1 MGIFPVFFFLLYQSK
16 NKRGGGGGREQD
28 ALTATPFIP
37 AGDINHLLCL
47 TATLP
52 IKHLQQLT
60 PKLVFLEFPQ
70 MQSQLS

>member
-1 MGIFPVFFFLLYQSK
+1 M
-16 NKRGGGGGREQD
+16 GGGGVREGRWQG

-37 AGDINHLLCL
+37 AGDMNHIIYL

-60 PKLVFLEFPQ
+60 PKLVFWEFPQ
-70 MQSQLS
+70 MQTQLS